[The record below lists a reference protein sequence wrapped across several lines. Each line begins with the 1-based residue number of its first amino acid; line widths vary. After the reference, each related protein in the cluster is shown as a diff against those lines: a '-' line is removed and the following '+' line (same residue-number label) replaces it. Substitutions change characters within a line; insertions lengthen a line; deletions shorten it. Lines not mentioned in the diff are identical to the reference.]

1 VEHLTQPQP
10 NDIVPLTQPVY
21 VEGARV
27 QGIAIAMQ
35 FTGNA
40 MNYLIVADNAQTPP
54 VWVSE
59 SDVSLAY
66 IGARPS

>member
-1 VEHLTQPQP
+1 M
-10 NDIVPLTQPVY
+10 
-21 VEGARV
+21 EGARV

-35 FTGNA
+35 FTGNE
-40 MNYLIVADNAQTPP
+40 MNYLIVADNAETAP

-66 IGARPS
+66 VGQRPS

>member
-1 VEHLTQPQP
+1 VEHLTPPQS
-10 NDIVPLTQPVY
+10 NDIVPITHPVRM
-21 VEGARV
+21 EGARV

-35 FTGNA
+35 FTGNE
-40 MNYLIVADNAQTPP
+40 MNYLIVADNAETAP

-66 IGARPS
+66 VGQRPS